1 MCFIL
6 QRLIVGIREDPTLL
20 LQGIMPTFDLQKA
33 KSLTY
38 LSLTFVF
45 LLVNTF
51 VLK

>member
-1 MCFIL
+1 MSFIL

-45 LLVNTF
+45 LLVNIF